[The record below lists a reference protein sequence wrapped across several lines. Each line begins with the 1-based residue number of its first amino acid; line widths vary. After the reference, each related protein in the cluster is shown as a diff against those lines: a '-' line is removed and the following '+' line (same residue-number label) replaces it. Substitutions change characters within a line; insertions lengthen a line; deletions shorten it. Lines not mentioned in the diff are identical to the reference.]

1 MDEREQDWQGL
12 GKRRPFRHERET
24 MTNQLLGGLPPT
36 HPGEILREDVIPA
49 LGLSK
54 AQVARALKTSR
65 QNLYKILDEESPVT
79 PSMALR
85 LARAFVTTPEFWLN
99 LQQAWDMALVGEAE
113 AGVLDQVEALKAA

>member
-1 MDEREQDWQGL
+1 
-12 GKRRPFRHERET
+12 
-24 MTNQLLGGLPPT
+24 MTNHLLAGLPPT

-65 QNLYKILDEESPVT
+65 QNLYKILDEASPVT
-79 PSMALR
+79 PSMSLR
-85 LARAFVTTPEFWLN
+85 LAKAFATTPEFWLN
-99 LQQAWDMALVGEAE
+99 LQQAYDIARVGEAE